1 MKSMEQISLLS
12 YLTVVAMM
20 VLTPGPNVVVILQS
34 LATRGLRGGFGSLLG
49 VFAGF
54 YFHALCSVIGLSLIL
69 QQSPMLFNAVKAL
82 GAGYLIYLGISNL
95 RMAWSLWQSRK
106 TNDAAPEVLGGSQAQ
121 ASSKGVL
128 LEGFL
133 TNVLNPKVGLFYLA
147 IFPQFIGANDS
158 IYAKSLLLV
167 TIHAGSALVWYSVLI
182 LGFDRYRT
190 KLGGRSTVLLAR
202 LVIAAVLIALG
213 ARVLLA

>member
-1 MKSMEQISLLS
+1 MEQISLLT

-20 VLTPGPNVVVILQS
+20 VLTPGPNIVVILQS
-34 LATRGLRGGFGSLLG
+34 VATRGLRGGFGNLCG
-49 VFAGF
+49 IFAGF

-69 QQSPMLFNAVKAL
+69 KQSPLLFNAVKGV

-95 RMAWSLWQSRK
+95 RMAWSLWQSK
-106 TNDAAPEVLGGSQAQ
+106 KNNDALPAVVSDSKVQ
-121 ASSKGVL
+121 ASGRSVL

-147 IFPQFIGANDS
+147 IFPQFIGPNDS

-167 TIHAGSALVWYSVLI
+167 TIHAGFAFAWYSILI
-182 LGFDRYRT
+182 LSFETYRS
-190 KLGGRSTVLLAR
+190 KVGGRSTVLLAR
-202 LVIAAVLIALG
+202 LVIAAVLIGLG

>member
-1 MKSMEQISLLS
+1 MEQISLLT

-20 VLTPGPNVVVILQS
+20 VLTPGPNIVVILQS
-34 LATRGLRGGFGSLLG
+34 VATRGLRGGFGNLFG

-69 QQSPMLFNAVKAL
+69 KQSPMLFNAVKAV
-82 GAGYLIYLGISNL
+82 GAGYLIYLGIVNL
-95 RMAWSLWQSRK
+95 RMAWTLWKNRRLDVTSPVVATDLK
-106 TNDAAPEVLGGSQAQ
+106 PSG
-121 ASSKGVL
+121 KGAL
-128 LEGFL
+128 LQGFL

-147 IFPQFIGANDS
+147 IFPQFIGPQDS
-158 IYAKSLLLV
+158 IYLKSLLLV
-167 TIHAGSALVWYSVLI
+167 TIHAGFAFGWYTILI
-182 LGFDRYRT
+182 LSFDRYRS
-190 KLGGRSTVLLAR
+190 KVGGKSTVLVAR

>member
-1 MKSMEQISLLS
+1 M
-12 YLTVVAMM
+12 
-20 VLTPGPNVVVILQS
+20 
-34 LATRGLRGGFGSLLG
+34 FG
-49 VFAGF
+49 VFVGF

-69 QQSPMLFNAVKAL
+69 KQSPILFNAVKAV

-106 TNDAAPEVLGGSQAQ
+106 NNDALPVVTSGNLVQS
-121 ASSKGVL
+121 SSKSAL

-147 IFPQFIGANDS
+147 IFPQFIGPNDS

-167 TIHAGSALVWYSVLI
+167 TIHAGFAFGWYSILI
-182 LGFDRYRT
+182 LSFERYRS
-190 KLGGRSTVLLAR
+190 KVGGRPTVLVAR
-202 LVIAAVLIALG
+202 LVIATVLIGLG

>member
-1 MKSMEQISLLS
+1 MEQISLLT

-20 VLTPGPNVVVILQS
+20 VLTPGPNIVVILQS
-34 LATRGLRGGFGSLLG
+34 VATRGLRGGFGNLFG

-54 YFHALCSVIGLSLIL
+54 YFHAFCSVIGLSLIFK
-69 QQSPMLFNAVKAL
+69 QSPMLFNAVKAV

-95 RMAWSLWQSRK
+95 RMAWSLWQSK
-106 TNDAAPEVLGGSQAQ
+106 KNNDALPAVVSGSKVQ
-121 ASSKGVL
+121 ASSRSAL

-147 IFPQFIGANDS
+147 IFPQFIGPNDS

-167 TIHAGSALVWYSVLI
+167 TIHAGFAFGWYSILI
-182 LGFDRYRT
+182 LSFESYRS
-190 KLGGRSTVLLAR
+190 KVGGRSMVLLAR
-202 LVIAAVLIALG
+202 LVIAAVLIGLG